1 MQQRSSI
8 WNNFLVAELLF
19 LISKNKGFS
28 MLLTIEPFN
37 ILIIFEDNKL
47 TSHLKEKIV
56 TWSKIEIKILIIIIL
71 QLWSSTYK
79 INLYTMKAKYAQLLQ
94 KSILKYSRLAYF
106 VDASICKI

>member
-56 TWSKIEIKILIIIIL
+56 T
-71 QLWSSTYK
+71 
-79 INLYTMKAKYAQLLQ
+79 
-94 KSILKYSRLAYF
+94 
-106 VDASICKI
+106 